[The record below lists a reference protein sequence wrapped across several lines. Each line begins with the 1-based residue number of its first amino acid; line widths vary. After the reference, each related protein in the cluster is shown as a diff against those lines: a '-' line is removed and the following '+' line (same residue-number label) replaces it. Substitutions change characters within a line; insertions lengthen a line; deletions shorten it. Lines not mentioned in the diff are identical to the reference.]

1 MTPPSRVMARY
12 TIHLRDIDDYEDAPD
27 WDTIEAKNKDEVI
40 LGLLFCLYRKGIE
53 VGEGSDY

>member
-1 MTPPSRVMARY
+1 MARY
-12 TIHLRDIDDYEDAPD
+12 TIHLRDIDDYDEAPD